1 MNNKFFPLVVFAF
14 LTILLS
20 CDQKPKESQEQT
32 NATPATK
39 PVAQAKPEVKQS
51 KCSLT
56 MGWDPWAPY
65 QYLTPDNQV
74 KGLDVDLISAMAR
87 EAGCKLSFQQNDWMS
102 LLSGI
107 RGGSIDLLGSASQ
120 TSARDKFA
128 YFSTPYRK
136 ESFVLY
142 VRSEQVDQ
150 LANKTLQ
157 QLLQEKFQLGLT
169 EDYIYGDQVSAIQDD
184 EMLAKQVTYV
194 PITEVNYYNLTQ
206 SKIDGF
212 MEDPFVAAY
221 TIKSKGLSSQIA
233 ATQIQVNS
241 GDVAIMFS
249 KKSVSEETVK
259 AFNAGLE
266 AIKTSGEYQS
276 ILDKYNL

>member
-1 MNNKFFPLVVFAF
+1 MNKILYPLVVFAF
-14 LTILLS
+14 LSILPS
-20 CDQKPKESQEQT
+20 CDQKPVEPREEQ
-32 NATPATK
+32 ATSSPTKVAKQAPPA
-39 PVAQAKPEVKQS
+39 VKKQC
-51 KCSLT
+51 KLT

-65 QYLTPDNQV
+65 QYLTPDDQV
-74 KGLDVDLISAMAR
+74 NGLDVDLISAMAR
-87 EAGCKLSFQQNDWMS
+87 EAGCDLKFAQNDWMN

-107 RGGSIDLLGSASQ
+107 RKGSIDLLGSASQ
-120 TSARDKFA
+120 TVARDKFA
-128 YFSTPYRK
+128 LFSSPYRQ

-142 VRSEQVDQ
+142 VRADQ
-150 LANKTLQ
+150 ANQLVGKSLE

-169 EDYIYGDQVSAIQDD
+169 EDYIYGDAVSAIQDNS
-184 EMLAKQVTYV
+184 ELAKQLTYV

-221 TIKSKGLSSQIA
+221 NIKSKGLSEQIT
-233 ATQIQVNS
+233 ATNIKVNS

-249 KKSVSEETVK
+249 KKSVSPETVI
-259 AFNAGLE
+259 AFNQGLE
-266 AIKTSGEYQS
+266 KIKASGEYQK